1 MGACQG
7 GGPKDC
13 SALTQGCNIG
23 VCDTASGQC
32 VPQAVMNGGLCDD
45 LDSCTTGEICTSG
58 MCAGGTPITQCIAN
72 DSCCPMGCTEATDAD
87 CSCSVNLATSAT
99 PSSNGGGSGG
109 YGPTAWNNG
118 INEAGCQMSGCTGC
132 FGWISNSTTAGTAF
146 MQYDFPGP
154 VQVGSMYV
162 DTNDCVTGCSSAG
175 RIMASG
181 SVQYWDG
188 LAWQTAQTF
197 SNHVGDLT
205 MTFTPKLNTTKLRI
219 YAVTAGAC
227 GQNSNTL
234 VYEWYVW
241 PGSGCTPPP

>member
-1 MGACQG
+1 
-7 GGPKDC
+7 
-13 SALTQGCNIG
+13 
-23 VCDTASGQC
+23 
-32 VPQAVMNGGLCDD
+32 
-45 LDSCTTGEICTSG
+45 
-58 MCAGGTPITQCIAN
+58 
-72 DSCCPMGCTEATDAD
+72 
-87 CSCSVNLATSAT
+87 
-99 PSSNGGGSGG
+99 
-109 YGPTAWNNG
+109 
-118 INEAGCQMSGCTGC
+118 
-132 FGWISNSTTAGTAF
+132 

-162 DTNDCVTGCSSAG
+162 DTNDCVTGCSAAG